1 VSREYTPR
9 LVLLE
14 ILVVIGALVF
24 MVPFAFVLL
33 NSFKPIAEIVK
44 NASAWPQ
51 TFTWQNY
58 TKTIEQIKF
67 LRVLTNSLIISG
79 GSIAGMVIL
88 GAMAAWKMARTGNRI
103 ARIMFFLYVVAMVIP
118 FQSLMIP
125 LVKVA
130 MVLKML
136 NTRWGLIIIY
146 FGFGMPFTVFL
157 YHGFVKSVPR
167 DMEESGAIDGCNDL
181 RLFWQIVLPLLKT
194 ITTTVIILQTL
205 WIWNDFLLP
214 FLILYKQK
222 LHTIPLAVNRFFGQ
236 YLNQW
241 DKALAAL
248 VLSIIPIVVFFL
260 FLQKNI
266 IRGIS
271 AGALKG

>member
-1 VSREYTPR
+1 MEVV
-9 LVLLE
+9 VL
-14 ILVVIGALVF
+14 IGALIF
-24 MVPFAFVLL
+24 MIPFAFILI
-33 NSFKPIAEIVK
+33 NSVKPITEIVK
-44 NASAWPQ
+44 NAAAWPK
-51 TFTWQNY
+51 TFAWANY
-58 TKTIEQIKF
+58 TKTIQTMKF
-67 LRVLTNSLIISG
+67 PLVFTNSLIVTA
-79 GSIAGMVIL
+79 GSITGMVIL
-88 GAMAAWKMARTGNRI
+88 GAMAAWKMARTNIWISRL
-103 ARIMFFLYVVAMVIP
+103 MFLLYVVAMVIP

-125 LVKVA
+125 LVKIA
-130 MVLKML
+130 MILKLL
-136 NTRWGLIIIY
+136 NTRYGLIIIY
-146 FGFGMPFTVFL
+146 FGFGMPFTIFL

-167 DMEESGAIDGCNDL
+167 EMEESGAIDGCGSL
-181 RLFWQIVLPLLKT
+181 RLFWQIVMPLLKT

-214 FLILYKQK
+214 FLILYKRE
-222 LHTIPLAVNRFFGQ
+222 LHTIPLAVNMFFGR

-248 VLSIIPIVVFFL
+248 VMSIVPIVIFFL